1 MGDRPLPQLLKAFL
15 SPAGA
20 GLVLICFFLPWV
32 RVSCAGKEMIIS
44 GHTLGGVFWLVLGA
58 AALSLA
64 AFFYFHKRQKPKNAR
79 PFLLASAI
87 LALGIIIYKY
97 NAIVRDPNIPFY
109 VPASA
114 INVNIKLGAVG
125 TVIGL
130 LMVGAGAMFLK
141 SKDQKTENVNS
152 QVIGTDKEQTHE

>member
-79 PFLLASAI
+79 PFLLAISPLSVILISHSMCPRRRSMSISNSA
-87 LALGIIIYKY
+87 
-97 NAIVRDPNIPFY
+97 RW
-109 VPASA
+109 
-114 INVNIKLGAVG
+114 
-125 TVIGL
+125 GL
-130 LMVGAGAMFLK
+130 LLGC
-141 SKDQKTENVNS
+141 
-152 QVIGTDKEQTHE
+152 